1 MSQRKLL
8 SQQKAYRTK
17 DVQEQKKAT
26 EEAMNGLTPLSKE
39 PPDFLDDDAIQEW
52 YRVLPLINELPIK
65 DLDKGLLATYCQ
77 TYSNYKN
84 ATLKI
89 QEEGMVVVTERGSK
103 LSPNYTIQRDSVN
116 TMNAICPKLGLTV
129 ESRLKIMEPKPKQQY
144 GPFSAFFE
152 DGKKP
157 QSVYEEFG
165 MDNND

>member
-26 EEAMNGLTPLSKE
+26 EEVMNGLTPLSKE

-89 QEEGMVVVTERGSK
+89 QEEGMVIETERGTK
-103 LSPNYTIQRDSVN
+103 LSSHYTVQRDSVN
-116 TMNAICPKLGLTV
+116 TMNSICPKLGLTV

-144 GPFSAFFE
+144 DPFSAFFE

>member
-26 EEAMNGLTPLSKE
+26 EEVMNELTPLSKE
-39 PPDFLDDDAIQEW
+39 PPDFLDDDAIQER
-52 YRVLPLINELPIK
+52 YTLLPLINELPIK

-77 TYSNYKN
+77 TYSIYKN

-89 QEEGMVVVTERGSK
+89 QEEGIVCVTERGRK
-103 LSPNYTIQRDSVN
+103 LSPNYTRQMASVN

-144 GPFSAFFE
+144 DPFSAFFE

>member
-17 DVQEQKKAT
+17 DVQEQKKST
-26 EEAMNGLTPLSKE
+26 EEVMNGLTPLSKE

-144 GPFSAFFE
+144 DPFSAFFE